1 MMVRAV
7 LVASLLLLGCQPA
20 PADIRQYRGAE
31 GRLYFTNIPP
41 AYFKV
46 PATPGQPSALPPA
59 THSVRQRT
67 LGLVHTLAQQYN
79 IEPRLVQAI
88 ITVESNFNPQAVSR
102 AGAQGLMQLMPDTA
116 ARYQVSDPFNPHAN
130 IEGGIRYLKDL
141 LRLFPGDLQRVLA
154 AYNAGEQAVHQY
166 GGIPP
171 YPETRRYV
179 ERVLSLYGTND
190 AAQKI
195 HRYRTANG
203 SILFTDT
210 PR

>member
-1 MMVRAV
+1 MVRAV
-7 LVASLLLLGCQPA
+7 LVASLLLVGCLPA
-20 PADIRQYRGAE
+20 RADIIQYRGAK

-41 AYFKV
+41 ASSKA
-46 PATPGQPSALPPA
+46 PTTPPQPSTLPLT
-59 THSVRQRT
+59 THAAHHST
-67 LGLVHTLAQQYN
+67 LGLVHTLARQYD
-79 IEPRLVQAI
+79 IEPRLIQAI

-116 ARYQVSDPFNPHAN
+116 ARYQVRDPFNPQAN

-154 AYNAGEQAVHQY
+154 AYNAGEQAVYQY

-179 ERVLSLYGTND
+179 ERVLSLYGTHD
-190 AAQKI
+190 PAQKI
-195 HRYRTANG
+195 YRYQTTNG
-203 SILFTDT
+203 SILFTDI